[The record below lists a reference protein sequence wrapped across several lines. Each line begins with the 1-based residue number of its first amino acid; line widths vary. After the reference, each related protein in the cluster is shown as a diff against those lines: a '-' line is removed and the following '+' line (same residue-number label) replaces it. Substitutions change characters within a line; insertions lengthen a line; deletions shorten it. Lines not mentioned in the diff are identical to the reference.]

1 MSIATIDRS
10 AAPAPAHM
18 PAPDTPQSTPRLLA
32 GTELIGRVAG
42 SGLRE
47 PPYLARRRDGQVV
60 QVSQLLYMIASQM
73 DGRAL
78 AAIATDAS
86 QRITPDQVASAH
98 RNHARSTTSP
108 RRHHPRG
115 GGRDKNPHPNPM
127 NLPPRFP
134 RYEES

>member
-60 QVSQLLYMIASQM
+60 QVSQLLYVIASQM

-78 AAIATDAS
+78 AAIATDAG
-86 QRITPDQVASAH
+86 QRMDLRITPDQVAYVAEH
-98 RNHARSTTSP
+98 KLAPLGLIAP
-108 RRHHPRG
+108 RDGTPRT
-115 GGRDKNPHPNPM
+115 
-127 NLPPRFP
+127 
-134 RYEES
+134 